1 MQQTAMD
8 LLQALEDRYA
18 EAASPRPSRDE
29 HVMYWTGTHVGIAGV
44 PLLIGAGELNE
55 IIETP
60 KVTPIPGTKP
70 WVLGLA
76 AHRGGLL
83 PIFSG
88 DAFFRG
94 QLYTGR
100 PRDYCMVVRRQ
111 GLYFG
116 MTLSAVHRHMK
127 FPIETRNMVH
137 PIDADFARFCLG
149 GFQNDE
155 AFYAVLDIDKL
166 AADSELGSAS
176 ATDGDTNEELHP

>member
-1 MQQTAMD
+1 MQHSAME
-8 LLQALEDRYA
+8 LLQELEDLYA
-18 EAASPRPSRDE
+18 ESALSLPSRGD

-44 PLLIGAGELNE
+44 SLLIGAGELNE

-94 QLYTGR
+94 QPYTGR
-100 PRDYCMVVRRQ
+100 VRDYCMVIRRQ

-127 FPIETRNMVH
+127 FPIEKRDMSH
-137 PIDADFARFCLG
+137 PIDADFVRFCLG
-149 GFQNDE
+149 GFHSDDT
-155 AFYAVLDIDKL
+155 FYAVLDIDKL
-166 AADSELGSAS
+166 ATDSDLGSAS
-176 ATDGDTNEELHP
+176 VTDGDTNEELHP